1 MRLRSDAKYV
11 ASRIADAATEEK
23 PVVATTDV
31 QFDVRLVVDEI
42 KAVLNADDDGGIA
55 TLSIRGFKTNAKVS
69 ERGRGTR
76 RSADSASS
84 YD

>member
-1 MRLRSDAKYV
+1 MVY
-11 ASRIADAATEEK
+11 SRIADAATEEK

-55 TLSIRGFKTNAKVS
+55 TLSIRGFKTNAKV
-69 ERGRGTR
+69 RGG
-76 RSADSASS
+76 AGGLLI
-84 YD
+84 